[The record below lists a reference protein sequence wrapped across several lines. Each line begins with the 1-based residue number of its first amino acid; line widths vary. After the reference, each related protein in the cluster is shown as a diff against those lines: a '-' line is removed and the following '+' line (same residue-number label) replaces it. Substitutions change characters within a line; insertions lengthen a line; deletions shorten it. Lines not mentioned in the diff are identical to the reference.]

1 MPAQACRLQDGA
13 GTRTQCACCHE
24 CRQLADFIGRV
35 EGVMPLGPA
44 DFAVVGRDARQSN
57 AVAACVN
64 ALSGMSALPLEAL
77 AASPLWRAAD
87 LHRWITSSTLNQTV
101 LGTGLPC
108 PGLQPRRLAARAHA
122 SFNESRWQPTCM
134 PLRRFDA
141 GGMGSCG
148 HPESDICCLLE
159 SSSSAGV

>member
-1 MPAQACRLQDGA
+1 M
-13 GTRTQCACCHE
+13 
-24 CRQLADFIGRV
+24 
-35 EGVMPLGPA
+35 EGEMASGPA
-44 DFAVVGRDARQSN
+44 DFAVLGRDARQSH

-87 LHRWITSSTLNQTV
+87 LHRWISSSTLNQTV

-108 PGLQPRRLAARAHA
+108 HGLQPRRLAARAHA
-122 SFNESRWQPTCM
+122 SFNESRRQPTCI